1 MKRLSP
7 YLTALSVSYAYPADI
22 KEKASLFDKII
33 NSENRAEILWMAK
46 NLALHKRE
54 TESKKK
60 KFHVADSRYLSIAEK
75 IITEDFSFVLG
86 IDKSEVISYII
97 EKTESK

>member
-1 MKRLSP
+1 
-7 YLTALSVSYAYPADI
+7 
-22 KEKASLFDKII
+22 
-33 NSENRAEILWMAK
+33 MAK
-46 NLALHKRE
+46 NLALNKRE

-60 KFHVADSRYLSIAEK
+60 KFHVADSRYLSIVEK